1 MTNNKSDF
9 LYKYKKYRNKYLEL
23 KKISDQIG
31 GDDSTYMTS
40 LINPTEPYYFTQ
52 NIYSY
57 WINSSHNTYLPK
69 GQVIDPGSLC
79 YYKLQG
85 YVFFSGCMELDF
97 YGVTE
102 DGNDIKVNHL
112 PTNIRGVK
120 LSIILQVIKEI
131 IDYLNKNKS
140 KIMNGPIILSIDNKK
155 LDKRKHSELLWKVI
169 KENIP
174 EDYLLTIGP
183 DYNLDK
189 IKLSDLQGKILI
201 RGGQSKKCGKEVSPD
216 SEIGHEFCPPTNMKF
231 IDSAKKDANG
241 LPSSWFHLIKSKIDL
256 DDKVTLDTNYS
267 VSISAPLID
276 KYLPV
281 NISAVINTQRNL
293 GRIYPH
299 MSNVTSNNYKN
310 SGYFKNGFQL
320 VAINLQDRSEAF
332 YINNAIFLPPVGSP
346 CSPNEVINY
355 SCNLGWKPNGVP
367 CSPNEVINNSCNFG
381 WKPTGVPMGYRLKPL
396 WLLGLVPYP
405 QLYNLELS
413 SANKLEVSYEKSSVS
428 LKPSETGIIGNINVS
443 TPLFVVNS
451 NEKSKSIN
459 GVHIPWALNKL
470 EGTIEVEL
478 YEFEENNIKLFTDAP
493 EKDCMDDNLYNHK
506 SSIKVTLKY
515 KWTQS
520 NSSENTEHMNSI
532 KKYNDTISKLRTK
545 PVIDYLNN
553 LQLFTEYQLALAKA
567 MQ

>member
-1 MTNNKSDF
+1 MNNYE
-9 LYKYKKYRNKYLEL
+9 YKYIKYRNKYLEL
-23 KKISDQIG
+23 KKIIEQIG
-31 GDDSTYMTS
+31 GGDEQYMTS
-40 LINPTEPYYFTQ
+40 LINPDEPYYFTQ

-69 GQVIDPGSLC
+69 GQVLDPGSLC

-102 DGNDIKVNHL
+102 DGNDIKVDHL
-112 PTNIRGVK
+112 PTNIRGIR
-120 LSIILQVIKEI
+120 LSIILQVIKQI
-131 IDYLNKNKS
+131 LDHLNKNKS
-140 KIMNGPIILSIDNKK
+140 KIRTGPIILSIDNKK

-169 KENIP
+169 KENLP

-189 IKLSDLQGKILI
+189 IKLSDLQGKVLM
-201 RGGQSKKCGKEVSPD
+201 RGGQSKKCAEKTSPD
-216 SEIGHEFCPPTNMKF
+216 SELGHDFCPPTNMKF

-241 LPSSWFHLIKSKIDL
+241 LPSSWFHLRKSKIDL
-256 DDKVTLDTNYS
+256 DDKVTLETNYS
-267 VSISAPLID
+267 VSTSAPLMD

-281 NISAVINTQRNL
+281 NVSAIINTQRNL

-332 YINNAIFLPPVGSP
+332 YINNSIFLPPVGSP
-346 CSPNEVINY
+346 CSPNEVIN
-355 SCNLGWKPNGVP
+355 
-367 CSPNEVINNSCNFG
+367 NSCTVG
-381 WKPTGVPMGYRLKPL
+381 WKPTGMPMGYRLKPL
-396 WLLGLVPYP
+396 WLLGLVQYP

-413 SANKLEVSYEKSSVS
+413 SSSKVDVSYEKSSVT
-428 LKPSETGIIGNINVS
+428 LKPSETGIINNVNVS
-443 TPLFVVNS
+443 TPLFVVKS
-451 NEKSKSIN
+451 DEKSKCTN
-459 GVHIPWALNKL
+459 GVHIPWVLNKL

-478 YEFEENNIKLFTDAP
+478 YEYEENNIKLFSDTPD
-493 EKDCMDDNLYNHK
+493 KDCMDDNLYNHK
-506 SSIKVTLKY
+506 SSVKVTLKY
-515 KWTQS
+515 KWSPSTS
-520 NSSENTEHMNSI
+520 KENTEHMNSV

-545 PVIDYLNN
+545 PVSDYLNN

>member
-1 MTNNKSDF
+1 MESKSSYA
-9 LYKYKKYRNKYLEL
+9 YKYEKYRNKYLEL
-23 KKISDQIG
+23 KKYLGQIG
-31 GDDSTYMTS
+31 GGDEQYMTS
-40 LINPTEPYYFTQ
+40 LINPDEPYYFNQ

-69 GQVIDPGSLC
+69 GQVLDPGSLC

-102 DGNDIKVNHL
+102 DGNDIKVDHL
-112 PTNIRGVK
+112 PTNIRGVR
-120 LSIILQVIKEI
+120 LSIILQVIKDI
-131 IDYLNKNKS
+131 LDYLNKNKS
-140 KIMNGPIILSIDNKK
+140 IIKTGPIILSIDNKN
-155 LDKRKHSELLWKVI
+155 LDKRQHSELLWKVI
-169 KENIP
+169 KANIP

-189 IKLSDLQGKILI
+189 ITLSDLHGKVLM
-201 RGGQSKKCGKEVSPD
+201 RGGQSKKCGKESSPD

-241 LPSSWFHLIKSKIDL
+241 LPSSWFHLRKSKIDL
-256 DDKVTLDTNYS
+256 DDKVTLEKNYS
-267 VSISAPLID
+267 VSTSAPLMD

-299 MSNVTSNNYKN
+299 MTNVTSNNYKN

-320 VAINLQDRSEAF
+320 VAINLQDRAEAF

-346 CSPNEVINY
+346 CSPNEVIN
-355 SCNLGWKPNGVP
+355 
-367 CSPNEVINNSCNFG
+367 NSCKVG

-396 WLLGLVPYP
+396 WLLGLVQYP

-413 SANKLEVSYEKSSVS
+413 CTSKVEVSYEKSSVS
-428 LKPSETGIIGNINVS
+428 LNSTGTISNINVS
-443 TPLFVVNS
+443 TPLFVVKS
-451 NEKSKSIN
+451 NEKSKGIN
-459 GVHIPWALNKL
+459 GVHIPWTLNKL

-478 YEFEENNIKLFTDAP
+478 YEYEENNIKLFSDTP
-493 EKDCMDDNLYNHK
+493 NKDCMDDNLYNHK

-515 KWTQS
+515 KWTPS
-520 NSSENTEHMNSI
+520 TSKENTEHMNSI
-532 KKYNDTISKLRTK
+532 KKYNETISKLRTR

-553 LQLFTEYQLALAKA
+553 LQLFTDYQLALANA
-567 MQ
+567 ML